1 MLGKPVK
8 NVIPSYIFFFLSLLS
23 QGTRILLI
31 YALTKF
37 SSLLSLSLAL
47 WNAPRRYSLK
57 VFFFWLIFMAQI
69 GRARISWTAGWKNVT
84 VSFACVIVTQAV
96 IFGVS
101 CGLNPGAIP
110 VRTRAWGG
118 LTSNPGC
125 QHFALGPRKGTG
137 EGQPWFEP
145 SVFQWILPL
154 LSFGLC
160 YSFPAVPALNFT
172 VALRREQMSTKAR
185 IKLPDSFSVGENF
198 NPDLKRGQKSWK
210 AGMLN

>member
-1 MLGKPVK
+1 MLQGD
-8 NVIPSYIFFFLSLLS
+8 IPWRFFFLVDLHGTDRQS
-23 QGTRILLI
+23 QNIMDC
-31 YALTKF
+31 
-37 SSLLSLSLAL
+37 
-47 WNAPRRYSLK
+47 WP
-57 VFFFWLIFMAQI
+57 
-69 GRARISWTAGWKNVT
+69 KNVT

-125 QHFALGPRKGTG
+125 QHFALGPHKGTG